1 MQNFWQE
8 EITEEQAEALIQKL
22 ATKIIERQMQTPAI
36 LFLEMHKPLGNLAGH
51 AMVAFAPFTVPFLG
65 FDNVNEFSRLM
76 TQRRHWER
84 LVDVLD
90 QSRQSP
96 NKELIS

>member
-8 EITEEQAEALIQKL
+8 KLTDEQAEALIQKL
-22 ATKIIERQMQTPAI
+22 ANKIIERKMQTPAI
-36 LFLEMHKPLGNLAGH
+36 LFLEMHKPLGNIAGH

-65 FDNVNEFSRLM
+65 YDNINEFSQLM

-84 LVDVLD
+84 LLDVLD

-96 NKELIS
+96 QQELSS